1 MPASSGAPDITRIV
15 DLGDLSSLP
24 SKGNLSAAESDGEF
38 VVGELVLIEGDDFG
52 KLPTIMIGGKPAK
65 SLARTKAGGIVTR
78 IPTEVA
84 AGSIQVEV
92 SHPDGRNSKAV
103 DVKRYLAAATPS
115 SVQLALTQPDGKLTL
130 AARLNVQGA
139 SDVCFGHDG
148 QALYVAL
155 ATEKSLKAIAMAA
168 KGGPALLPSNYRMG
182 NGKFVELVCRS
193 GVPVV
198 AALQR
203 KAVLLYDA
211 RVPTALA
218 ELASIPLP
226 DEAVAAALSPDG
238 ESLAVLTK
246 NSNAL
251 LLLSLKTQNVV
262 ATLPLLEGETV
273 PLLQDLVYA
282 PAGDELWV
290 VSGNSANSVVAGT
303 RPTQVHRVAV
313 HGISLSRIGSAVI
326 GPATGPRYL
335 AVSQREAVM
344 AAAAIRSTASKAT
357 LLLSSVDDGV
367 SRLLRFDLDGKA
379 VPLIEDAE
387 GLSHSLV
394 SHDQKWA
401 YAAAWSAKGLRLI
414 SASLDGVTKDE
425 TEIGGGKPTGVT
437 SIPLSLAP

>member
-1 MPASSGAPDITRIV
+1 M
-15 DLGDLSSLP
+15 
-24 SKGNLSAAESDGEF
+24 
-38 VVGELVLIEGDDFG
+38 
-52 KLPTIMIGGKPAK
+52 
-65 SLARTKAGGIVTR
+65 
-78 IPTEVA
+78 
-84 AGSIQVEV
+84 
-92 SHPDGRNSKAV
+92 
-103 DVKRYLAAATPS
+103 KRYLAAATPS

-139 SDVCFGHDG
+139 SDLCFGHDG

-155 ATEKSLKAIAMAA
+155 AKEKSLKVIAVAA
-168 KGGPALLPSNYRMG
+168 KGGPAVLPSSYRMG
-182 NGKFVELVCRS
+182 TGAFVELACRS

-226 DEAVAAALSPDG
+226 DDAVAAALSPDG

-251 LLLSLKTQNVV
+251 LLLSLKTHNVV
-262 ATLPLLEGETV
+262 ATLPLLDGETV
-273 PLLQDLVYA
+273 PLLRDLVYA
-282 PAGDELWV
+282 PAGNELWV

-303 RPTQVHRVAV
+303 RPTRVHRVAV

-326 GPATGPRYL
+326 GPATGPGYL

-357 LLLSSVDDGV
+357 LLLSSVDDGA

-401 YAAAWSAKGLRLI
+401 YSAAWSEKGLRLI

-425 TEIGGGKPTGVT
+425 TEIGGGKPAGVS